1 MKKNR
6 LKIDFSKNLLCLLL
20 WLVPFTVFSQRYISG
35 RITDAEDGSPIP
47 AATVFFTNT
56 AIGITTNAEGY
67 YRLQIPGAGSY
78 RLTISHV
85 GYQQAVYDIDPR
97 RTSIELNVAMQIH
110 ELDDLDVS
118 AGIRF
123 RQRDITLFWNIILGK
138 NPSKRTIQATNP
150 EKVYYF
156 YNPET
161 RILKVTCREPLEIIN
176 YETGYHIQYH
186 LDYFSHDYSAD
197 ITDWDYQ
204 SIFTELEPANNREKN
219 NWEKKRKEVY
229 EVSIPKFIKSLYNN
243 TLIENGFA
251 LTTFRK
257 ASNQPDP
264 RIGMSSR
271 FDQSAFINPDDIL
284 STDSSD
290 QSKILHLANDQI
302 MLISYGR
309 PLSNY
314 DIANI
319 PQATGGVG
327 SLRGVNWER
336 NNRGVFRNLLF
347 GDSIRI
353 FPDGTYT
360 NRLYLSPMDVS
371 NPLLMG
377 LCMTLPIEYNPENQT
392 DN

>member
-6 LKIDFSKNLLCLLL
+6 LKKGLIKNLLCLLL
-20 WLVPFTVFSQRYISG
+20 WFVPFTVFSQRYISG

-67 YRLQIPGAGSY
+67 YRLQIPGEGSY
-78 RLTISHV
+78 RLTVSHV
-85 GYQQAVYDIDPR
+85 GYQPVVYDIEPGR
-97 RTSIELNVAMQIH
+97 VSVELNVTMQIH
-110 ELDDLDVS
+110 ELDDLNVS

-123 RQRDITLFWNIILGK
+123 RQRDISLFWNKILGK
-138 NPSKRTIQATNP
+138 DPSKRTIQATNP

-186 LDYFSHDYSAD
+186 LNYFTHDYSAD

-204 SIFTELEPANNREKN
+204 SIFIELEPANNREKN

-229 EVSIPKFIKSLYNN
+229 QVSIPKFIKSLYNN
-243 TLIENGFA
+243 TLHEDGFV
-251 LTTFRK
+251 LTPFQRL
-257 ASNQPDP
+257 SNQSDP
-264 RIGMSSR
+264 RRGMSDR
-271 FDQSAFINPDDIL
+271 FAQTSFISPDDIL
-284 STDSSD
+284 SKDSSD
-290 QSKILHLANDQI
+290 QSKTLNLSNHQI

-309 PLSNY
+309 PLNDY

-319 PQATGGVG
+319 QQAKNVVG
-327 SLRGVNWER
+327 NVQSVNWER
-336 NNRGVFRNLLF
+336 YNRGVFRNLLF
-347 GDSIRI
+347 GDLIRI

-360 NRLYLSPMDVS
+360 NRLYLSPIDVS

-377 LCMTLPIEYNPENQT
+377 LCMTLPIEYVPENQT
-392 DN
+392 TK